1 MLQDEAVR
9 RRRARN
15 NALRLAAFA
24 IAVYVIFI
32 VAYMHRGA

>member
-1 MLQDEAVR
+1 VLQDEAGR

-32 VAYMHRGA
+32 VSFMHRGA

>member
-1 MLQDEAVR
+1 VLQDETVR

-32 VAYMHRGA
+32 VAFMHRGA

>member
-32 VAYMHRGA
+32 VAFMHRGA

>member
-1 MLQDEAVR
+1 VLQDEAVR

-32 VAYMHRGA
+32 VAFMHRGA

>member
-1 MLQDEAVR
+1 VLQDEAVR

-24 IAVYVIFI
+24 IAVYAIFI
-32 VAYMHRGA
+32 VAYVHRGA

>member
-32 VAYMHRGA
+32 VAYTHRGA

>member
-1 MLQDEAVR
+1 MLQDDAVR

-15 NALRLAAFA
+15 NAWRLAAFA